1 MGRSNSYR
9 IHKKDS
15 IEDAIDKNEA
25 LIRRL
30 YRIEKELKKVQSQ
43 NKTLKDA
50 WQKTEDYLVAISEDK
65 NIEAIFEEIDTKTN
79 LRKVK
84 QKCPNSRCNGKMMN
98 KRKYEGYNI
107 LSCLKCGYRNRI
119 NEGRSS
125 KAKKD

>member
-1 MGRSNSYR
+1 MGKSSNYR

-15 IEDAIDKNEA
+15 IEDAIDKNES

-30 YRIEKELKKVQSQ
+30 VRLEKELKKIKSQ
-43 NKTLKDA
+43 NRTLKDA

-65 NIEAIFEEIDTKTN
+65 KIEVIFEEIDTKTS

-84 QKCPNSRCNGKMMN
+84 QECPNSECNSKMMN
-98 KRKYEGYNI
+98 KRKYDGYDI
-107 LSCLKCGYRNRI
+107 LSCLKCGYRNRV